1 MMKKYYQQLRACQQI
16 EQMVIS
22 MEEQDQEEEVV
33 VALAMGLAARE
44 GRR

>member
-1 MMKKYYQQLRACQQI
+1 
-16 EQMVIS
+16 MVIA

-44 GRR
+44 ERR